1 MAEMPQPGPNAVFTR
16 RHDLDWL
23 RIAAFAILIFYHVGM
38 FFVTWGWHVK
48 SPDANEGPELLMRLV
63 NPWRLAL
70 LFFISGVA
78 LRFLADKIGSA
89 AMARDRFVRIA
100 PVIVFGMVVLVMPQT
115 WFELRQAGAIG
126 PDFLAFYG
134 DYLRP
139 NVLHGLITPTWN
151 HLWYVVYLLVYS
163 LLLAPFIP
171 GLRALGESGLGR
183 FVGGL
188 WSSRFGPVLLLV
200 LPVLPFIA
208 YRLWLDPVF
217 PTTHA
222 LIDDWANHAHR
233 LTILLIGFWAAKSPA
248 FWGGVRRALS
258 LALVYAVFYGL
269 VYAWA
274 VARPGADWEGQ
285 EALLWAVRLGRIVYA
300 WAVILTL
307 LGLAQRFLSRD
318 GSARRYLTE
327 AIFPFYILHQTI
339 TVAAGYYIAQAGW
352 GVWTQ
357 FLVLVSVT
365 LAGCMIG
372 FELIRRVAWLRPV
385 FGLKVGG
392 RQLAYK
398 RNKIPQRQ

>member
-1 MAEMPQPGPNAVFTR
+1 MAQSSNPASAVGPNAVFTR

-78 LRFLADKIGSA
+78 LRFLADKIGSG
-89 AMARDRFVRIA
+89 AMARDRFVRIT
-100 PVIVFGMVVLVMPQT
+100 PVIVFGMAVLVMPQT
-115 WFELRQAGAIG
+115 WFELRQDSVIG
-126 PDFLAFYG
+126 PDFLAFYA
-134 DYLRP
+134 DYIRP

-163 LLLAPFIP
+163 LLLAPLIP
-171 GLRALGESGLGR
+171 GLRALGESGAGR
-183 FVGGL
+183 FIGGL
-188 WSSRFGPVLLLV
+188 WSARFGPVLLLL
-200 LPVLPFIA
+200 LPILPFIA
-208 YRLWLDPVF
+208 YRIWLDPVF

-222 LIDDWANHAHR
+222 LIDDWAHHAHR
-233 LTILLIGFWAAKSPA
+233 LTIFLIGFWAAKSPA
-248 FWGGVRRALS
+248 FWTGVRRVLP
-258 LALVYAVFYGL
+258 LALGYAVVYGL
-269 VYAWA
+269 AFAWA
-274 VARPGADWEGQ
+274 IARPGADWEGQ
-285 EALLWAVRLGRIVYA
+285 EALLWAVRLGRILYA

-307 LGLAQRFLSRD
+307 LGLAQRFLNRD
-318 GSARRYLTE
+318 GPARRYLTE

-365 LAGCMIG
+365 VGGCALG
-372 FELIRRVAWLRPV
+372 FELIRRLAWLRPV
-385 FGLKVGG
+385 FGLKMAG
-392 RQLAYK
+392 RPKPA
-398 RNKIPQRQ
+398 PAAAD